1 MTHPGSREATYGI
14 GAVARLT
21 GIPLNSLRAWE
32 RRYALVAPR
41 RGEGNQRQYTHD
53 DVVRLQLIKQLVD
66 HGHAISTVA
75 TLDDASLRERLELHR
90 DTARPAGTAAAAA
103 PATPSRVLVYGDAL
117 PFLIDAWREELLP
130 LEIIGT
136 STSYAEFEQRAC
148 AERPEVL
155 VVEWPALDPDAPA
168 RWSKLQSLAGV
179 RRLVVV
185 YGFAPA
191 AQIARLQRDGVVAL
205 RAPVTAAT
213 LREACRVDQAP
224 AAALQAAVLAA
235 VAAASDVPIPLRRFD
250 SKTLAAVANLPTGI
264 RCECPHHLA
273 DLLFR
278 VTAFETYS
286 ADCESR
292 NERDAALHA
301 HLHRVAGQ
309 ARALLEDALEH
320 LMVCEEIDLS
330 VYS

>member
-1 MTHPGSREATYGI
+1 
-14 GAVARLT
+14 
-21 GIPLNSLRAWE
+21 LNTLRAWE
-32 RRYALVAPR
+32 RRYGLVAPR

-66 HGHAISTVA
+66 QGHAISTVA
-75 TLDDASLRERLELHR
+75 KLDDESLRERLDLHR
-90 DTARPAGTAAAAA
+90 DTPRATAVAAADA
-103 PATPSRVLVYGDAL
+103 SRVLVYGDAL
-117 PFLIDAWREELLP
+117 PFLIDAWRDELAP

-148 AERPEVL
+148 AEQPEVL
-155 VVEWPALDPDAPA
+155 VVEWPALDPDSPA
-168 RWSKLQSLAGV
+168 RWCELQARVGA

-191 AQIARLQRDGVVAL
+191 ALIARLQRDGVVAL
-205 RAPVTAAT
+205 RAPVTAGAF
-213 LREACRVDQAP
+213 REACRVDQPP

-235 VAAASDVPIPLRRFD
+235 VAAARDMPIPLRRFD

-320 LMVCEEIDLS
+320 LMLCEEIDLS

>member
-1 MTHPGSREATYGI
+1 MTHPKPDQATYGI

-41 RGEGNQRQYTHD
+41 RGDGNQRQYSQG

-66 HGHAISTVA
+66 RGHAISTVA
-75 TLDDASLRERLELHR
+75 TLDEESLRERLELHCEMPR
-90 DTARPAGTAAAAA
+90 ETAAAV
-103 PATPSRVLVYGDAL
+103 PDPSRVLIYGDAL
-117 PFLIDAWREELLP
+117 PFLVDAWRDELSP

-136 STSYAEFEQRAC
+136 SASYADFEQRAC

-155 VVEWPALDPDAPA
+155 VVEWPALDPDSPA
-168 RWSKLQSLAGV
+168 RWSELQSRVGA

-191 AQIARLQRDGVVAL
+191 ALIARLQRDGVVAL
-205 RAPVTAAT
+205 RAPVTAAA
-213 LREACRVDQAP
+213 LREACRVDQPP
-224 AAALQAAVLAA
+224 AAALQAAVVAA
-235 VAAASDVPIPLRRFD
+235 VAATRDMPIPLRRFD

-286 ADCESR
+286 ANCEHR

-320 LMVCEEIDLS
+320 LMLCEEIDLS